1 MFRIGFVAVA
11 AIFLSSCDQTSGG
24 LAPSPNTVVQ
34 RLGYDAVALPST
46 AYGPGSLVTS
56 VKGSGLKS
64 PLKLTYL
71 CRPDFTNAP
80 KPIVDVAAS
89 SEASRQFNGTF
100 KLDATALAELG
111 ISAGLDNV
119 ESVTMKFNN
128 VKIEQLGFED
138 LASIRAGLGPNCAEI
153 LREFSR
159 KKSPTRQRRR
169 YAPTLYTRQ
178 TSSEVLQ
185 LKPRASR
192 SRLSR
197 PHSEALFRATRRRR
211 YKAAALLRPFAD
223 RYLTTA
229 KPARRRRRA
238 YGPASRR
245 ASHSGRC
252 PGRHPDAPSLRS
264 HA

>member
-1 MFRIGFVAVA
+1 M
-11 AIFLSSCDQTSGG
+11 
-24 LAPSPNTVVQ
+24 
-34 RLGYDAVALPST
+34 
-46 AYGPGSLVTS
+46 
-56 VKGSGLKS
+56 
-64 PLKLTYL
+64 KLTYL

-159 KKSPTRQRRR
+159 KKIAYQTKQAIR
-169 YAPTLYTRQ
+169 ADVVYTANFKRG
-178 TSSEVLQ
+178 
-185 LKPRASR
+185 ASA
-192 SRLSR
+192 
-197 PHSEALFRATRRRR
+197 EAKSVTIGAL
-211 YKAAALLRPFAD
+211 KAAFGGSVQSDSSSSLQGSGLYYGLL
-223 RYLTTA
+223 LT
-229 KPARRRRRA
+229 
-238 YGPASRR
+238 
-245 ASHSGRC
+245 
-252 PGRHPDAPSLRS
+252 DI
-264 HA
+264 